1 MSSECSKKRVGWC
14 SQTRSL
20 QLLLFSAERALAH
33 SHAHKAALSAPNTPP
48 HARRDQISRLRRALS
63 YASEFYSIAK
73 SLASTDLLSQQTLT
87 ELTIYYLS
95 VRAELSF
102 EQSAWPEAVSDLA
115 VRRRLLSTLAAG
127 AKDSR
132 DQALA
137 NEFIDQYDPLIRFC
151 AYKMGRAESHD
162 IEGVVADFDDEAL
175 EETLPGL
182 GDLLKATE
190 AETQVSERE
199 AGRKQLEDVSFAGDK
214 VEMRNAE
221 IVAVMLKV
229 QAAIASLGAAKDES
243 RAKAKSMRRWDT
255 VLATL
260 GDAEVVARRLVDD
273 NEVSFVLARLKADPA
288 RTLLLHPPFAPP
300 AHRHL
305 FRTPISTLS
314 TSSFLTAL
322 SATFCS
328 WNHPATRSLHHTPF
342 HRSAASRSSNRQ
354 SKT

>member
-1 MSSECSKKRVGWC
+1 
-14 SQTRSL
+14 
-20 QLLLFSAERALAH
+20 LLFSAERALAH

-63 YASEFYSIAK
+63 YATELYNIGK
-73 SLASTDLLSQQTLT
+73 SLASSSQLSQQTLT

-115 VRRRLLSTLAAG
+115 VRRKLLSTLAAG

-151 AYKMGRAESHD
+151 AYKMGRTESHD

-182 GDLLKATE
+182 SDLLKATE
-190 AETQVSERE
+190 AETKVNEKE

-229 QAAIASLGAAKDES
+229 QAAIASLGEAKDES

-260 GDAEVVARRLVDD
+260 GDAEVVARRLVED
-273 NEVSFVLARLKADPA
+273 NEVRHRKRRTQADQHRTPQPRLPFVLPA
-288 RTLLLHPPFAPP
+288 RRLLS
-300 AHRHL
+300 
-305 FRTPISTLS
+305 RTPTS
-314 TSSFLTAL
+314 TSS
-322 SATFCS
+322 TFFCR
-328 WNHPATRSLHHTPF
+328 TV
-342 HRSAASRSSNRQ
+342 SNAI
-354 SKT
+354 SFS